1 MARFTPNY
9 YIACRIQDKILN
21 MIGVMPQ
28 NKSRHDPKAKRNLTP
43 SELSTLTKAFD
54 TMEERKRI
62 LRNKPLPK
70 AQEVER
76 PKDKR
81 RPVHETFRE

>member
-1 MARFTPNY
+1 MGLERQHANQTPKP
-9 YIACRIQDKILN
+9 IKDA
-21 MIGVMPQ
+21 
-28 NKSRHDPKAKRNLTP
+28 PKLSPKDLCSLTAAWD
-43 SELSTLTKAFD
+43 TL
-54 TMEERKRI
+54 ENRKRI